1 MRNLTATLCLTIAVL
16 LGSAGNA
23 FSEGEW
29 FPTDKPNC
37 DIWNPR
43 SQPNETARWSGD
55 CLNGKAHG
63 YGRTTWRFLKNKKM
77 VERTI
82 DGEVQNGKRLGLVRI
97 IYENGDVYVGMLHAT
112 NGKRHGHGTYT
123 YTSGLTK
130 EGIWVDGKFMEAFTE
145 V

>member
-1 MRNLTATLCLTIAVL
+1 LNRDYIGPVHSGLSFYHDPFSLSIPNILCQNFHMRNLTATLCLTIAVL

-37 DIWNPR
+37 DIWNPG

-63 YGRTTWRFLKNKKM
+63 YGRTTWQFLKNKKL
-77 VERTI
+77 VEGTT
-82 DGEVQNGKRLGLVRI
+82 DGEMRNGK
-97 IYENGDVYVGMLHAT
+97 
-112 NGKRHGHGTYT
+112 
-123 YTSGLTK
+123 
-130 EGIWVDGKFMEAFTE
+130 
-145 V
+145 